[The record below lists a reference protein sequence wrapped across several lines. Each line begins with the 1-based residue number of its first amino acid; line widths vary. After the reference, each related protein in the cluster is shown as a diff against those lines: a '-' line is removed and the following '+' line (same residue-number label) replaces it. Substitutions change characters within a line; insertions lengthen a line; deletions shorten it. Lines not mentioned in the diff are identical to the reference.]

1 MTNKIYTV
9 AVEVANEPTAV
20 VSLNATRT
28 AAQGPLKIIAKSG
41 ALYQLTEAATGFAP
55 QQIQVRRKGKDLHIS
70 LEQNSPDRPDLIIE
84 NYFGVDNAVVV
95 GQAENGQHYP
105 FIPDTAR
112 DIHAIDKLADGTTIT
127 QVLGG
132 QVGPVPAAVAA
143 AEPVGAVEASGAAV
157 GVLGFNPLLLGGAAA
172 AAAAGAGGG
181 GGGAGGG
188 GNGGSDPAVTID
200 VFDNN
205 GQVNNSEKTA
215 VPVSGK
221 TSNTPGGTVEVIV
234 TDKDGKEV
242 ARKTVPVAADGT
254 WSTTVDVSNAPDG
267 ALTAKAVASTT
278 AGTKSPEASKAAV
291 KDTFIDPQP
300 VNPSD
305 PTDPN
310 APTGNNDWTAKL
322 DPDSN
327 TGDKTDNI
335 TTVNKPVFSGKGE
348 PGGKVEITLPS
359 KTDPTQ
365 TVIATAIVDAN
376 GNWKLPAY
384 PDNAA
389 PLPNGVQQVP
399 VKMIDPAGNSANGTV
414 AVDIRAPLVTIT
426 TFDDNAAIN
435 KLDNLQQIPLSGTAQ
450 NATTVDIVI
459 VDKDGVTVF
468 TRTAVPV
475 TNGQWSITADL
486 SAAPEGKLTAKAVA
500 LLASDNLR
508 SDEVTKDALKDTFID
523 PDPVNP
529 SNPTGPN
536 DWTAGLDPDSNTGD
550 KTDTTTGINKPL
562 FSGKGEPGG
571 KVEITLPSKAD
582 PTQTVVATAIVD
594 ANGNWKLP
602 AYPDTA
608 APLPNGTQN
617 VPVKAIDPAGNS
629 SEATLQVT
637 IIAPEVGIT
646 TFDDNAAINKLDNLQ
661 QIPLSGTA
669 QNATTVDIVIV
680 DKDGATVFTRTSV
693 PVTNGQWS
701 ITADLS
707 SAPEGKLTAKAVAV
721 LAEANLR
728 SSEVTK
734 DALKDTFIDPDPI
747 KPSDPTGPNDW
758 TAGLDPDSDTGTKGD
773 GATAVNKPLL
783 SGKGEPGGTVE
794 ITLPSK
800 DDPTKTVVVTATV
813 QPDGTWKLPSYPTD
827 AAPLPN
833 GQQNIPIKV
842 IDPAGNEATAQL
854 PVNIQAPTVDITHFN
869 GNDRPNDAFINK
881 AEAANVTI
889 RGSTANAPENSVVT
903 VRISDGANTVTVSA
917 TVNAAGE
924 WTVTPSLV
932 SLNEGA
938 ITATAVVVV
947 ATSLPS
953 GNITSA
959 ADTHNQV
966 KDTVAPVVL
975 FADDPNPS
983 QSIDGNNLQ
992 LDGQTIFVLDGT
1004 DTTRNNYSIGLST
1017 SVNGDTITGVN
1028 FERALAGLNGSKT
1041 AATINWAS
1049 DPSFPQGFFTLA
1061 VSAIDDAGNTSI
1073 SHQIIGKNAGDFASN
1088 RFVHNLGAGDT
1099 LTGSDNNDFVI
1110 NRKGVNEQ
1118 ITLGGG
1124 ADRDTVFFLKTGLG
1138 EAGAADRATIKDF
1151 STARD
1156 TLRLDDLFSGSA
1168 THSQIRFEGLD
1179 LDGNN
1184 TLESTRIYVN
1194 TKGELNN
1201 ANLAGTAEQIITL
1214 ENVAFG
1220 LDTTQPFVAPAWLVL

>member
-181 GGGAGGG
+181 GGGTGGG

-254 WSTTVDVSNAPDG
+254 WNTTVDVSNAPDG

-550 KTDTTTGINKPL
+550 KTDTTTGINTPL

-646 TFDDNAAINKLDNLQ
+646 TFDNNAAINKLDNLQ

-734 DALKDTFIDPDPI
+734 DAVKDTFIDPDPI

-938 ITATAVVVV
+938 ITATAVVAV
-947 ATSLPS
+947 SSGLPS

-966 KDTVAPVVL
+966 KDTVVMPPTFTDNASDTNDISLAGKSVFIL
-975 FADDPNPS
+975 DNTEL
-983 QSIDGNNLQ
+983 NNLTGYQ
-992 LDGQTIFVLDGT
+992 IGITSNTSDPLSFSNLSFSRGGSLSASTISLSTTELNNLSQGLYTIEVRGT
-1004 DTTRNNYSIGLST
+1004 D
-1017 SVNGDTITGVN
+1017 
-1028 FERALAGLNGSKT
+1028 
-1041 AATINWAS
+1041 
-1049 DPSFPQGFFTLA
+1049 Q
-1061 VSAIDDAGNTSI
+1061 AGNTEVF
-1073 SHQIIGKNAGDFASN
+1073 QQVIGKS
-1088 RFVHNLGAGDT
+1088 
-1099 LTGSDNNDFVI
+1099 TGSLGTFVATSNNTATGNPNLDNYFINQKGMNEVFDLDGSGDNDKVY
-1110 NRKGVNEQ
+1110 
-1118 ITLGGG
+1118 
-1124 ADRDTVFFLKTGLG
+1124 FLKTGVG
-1138 EAGAADRATIKDF
+1138 SAGNADEATIRNFNVTKD
-1151 STARD
+1151 
-1156 TLRLDDLFSGSA
+1156 
-1168 THSQIRFEGLD
+1168 QIVLADILSSKNDNFVRFENVD
-1179 LDGNN
+1179 LNGNTS
-1184 TLESTRIYVN
+1184 TLESTKVYISTTGSFGASDNTTTLQSKADQVIYIRDFN
-1194 TKGELNN
+1194 ADLNN
-1201 ANLAGTAEQIITL
+1201 LS
-1214 ENVAFG
+1214 
-1220 LDTTQPFVAPAWLVL
+1220 WLVI